1 MCSTPCGGD
10 SAVPDVEAT
19 CDLLRSVLERLSEAS
34 PWEDGNALLDQ
45 VVKTVEI
52 EHVTGERPTSNFE
65 RRILEGLV
73 GLYGTQVE
81 TARQAVESLERLFCA
96 GEGA

>member
-1 MCSTPCGGD
+1 M
-10 SAVPDVEAT
+10 PDVEAT
-19 CDLLRSVLERLSEAS
+19 CDVLRSVLQRLGGVS
-34 PWEDGNALLDQ
+34 PCEDGNTLLDA
-45 VVKTVEI
+45 VMRTVEI

-73 GLYGTQVE
+73 GLYETQVE
-81 TARQAVESLERLFCA
+81 TARQAVENLGRLFCA